1 VVNVGR
7 EGLTQADRF
16 GGSLN
21 LPRNLLES
29 FENRRR
35 LRPPLNK
42 RPTGRPSLLEEMLQA
57 DFCGSPPGW
66 NGGDS
71 DRYLPAI
78 LLGCIPVFFS
88 KREFRPFEEI
98 LDWDQFSLRVS
109 KHEIPKLHEIIGNIS
124 SAKVVKMRRAM
135 AQAWEVPCVFT
146 FHCTIL
152 VACPRV
158 YNCCCCYHHYCCNYS
173 YSFNVRNT

>member
-1 VVNVGR
+1 
-7 EGLTQADRF
+7 
-16 GGSLN
+16 
-21 LPRNLLES
+21 
-29 FENRRR
+29 
-35 LRPPLNK
+35 
-42 RPTGRPSLLEEMLQA
+42 MLQA

-135 AQAWEVPCVFT
+135 AQAWERLLFSSYTPSHESLGNLRDFGFSPGMNAKLPNITSYLGEDGRHDAFEGVMAV
-146 FHCTIL
+146 L
-152 VACPRV
+152 RDRV
-158 YNCCCCYHHYCCNYS
+158 RAWS
-173 YSFNVRNT
+173 